1 MQAVGDDEDA
11 GANAEDEMLIA
22 QIQDKSKRRVEATK
36 ACCQVMVFLAFLLL
50 FSVMISVDA
59 SPYER
64 YQQRKITRHFHKPW
78 SSSVGPEEVNTI
90 PKFFEYLE
98 KGFYIGL
105 FGNETNRNAEQEKV
119 VDPLPPIGGDEK
131 NPNLL
136 LGAVEMRQLRVT
148 KGRQADGTCG
158 AVLPYAEGGFVECAP
173 AYTRQTEYKQPLEP
187 NQNPHEWQPA
197 GTRTPMP
204 GVFATYEGGGYV
216 VYLNGN
222 RTYTAELLDG
232 LKEDKFFDM
241 TTRAIML
248 DFNLWNPNLELYSVC
263 RLMFEISPIG
273 VWSYDVRVLIV
284 RMRFL
289 KFSGDGSSFEWIMAI
304 CEALLALF
312 VLYYIAEEV
321 SEFWVSSE
329 EYLKD
334 GWNFVDWSNLLL
346 LLCQFYVKIVNY
358 YEGTEVRPGMDEK
371 DDYQTYNDMQI
382 FGERIATGRQLNAFN
397 VVLIWLKVVKYVPF
411 LPYQQVLKELFT
423 GSGTLFVSFFC
434 IFVIFFVG
442 FGLAFNVGF
451 GMENDELSSWG
462 IAWVYL
468 GRSLL
473 GDVDVTNVYEA
484 DPTAGT
490 ILIFA
495 FIIGIYMI
503 LMNMWYGLI
512 CHAFSQTRETILDQQ
527 EKQKAANE
535 PNSDEMVAELF
546 SGAVQMV
553 KSYDYARIVKRF
565 PGLYARTIQKWRRT
579 ARELDKRKA
588 KRHKIERERMK
599 NQLLDRAKAGFTLM
613 PYNQSAVGAEPDF
626 NVGVSR
632 LGIGKVTENGEM
644 VARGSGGTD
653 EEDVASV
660 ISDESM
666 DLGPLSPM
674 KYEAKVKWRKRVGLD
689 PKIVP
694 DLFELTNAID
704 ALGTQVLGRLRH
716 VGSDVREEMCETRE
730 VFAGINNVLN
740 VVNTRLKDLDVTQRQ
755 HL

>member
-1 MQAVGDDEDA
+1 MEAVEDEQ
-11 GANAEDEMLIA
+11 NPEDEMLIS
-22 QIQDKSKRRVEATK
+22 QMQDKSKRRMEATK
-36 ACCQVMVFLAFLLL
+36 ACCQVLVFLAFLLL

-64 YQQRKITRHFHKPW
+64 YQQNSITEHMHHKW
-78 SSSVGPEEVNTI
+78 SSSVKPTEVNTI

-105 FGNETNRNAEQEKV
+105 FGNETVRNKDQEYV
-119 VDPLPPIGGDEK
+119 VNPLPPIGGDEK

-148 KGRQADGTCG
+148 KGRQQDGTCG
-158 AVLPYAEGGFVECAP
+158 ARLAYADGGFVDCAP
-173 AYTRQTEYKQPLEP
+173 AYTRQTEYKDPLEP
-187 NQNPHEWQPA
+187 TQNPREWTAA
-197 GTRTPMP
+197 GRRTPMP

-222 RTYTAELLDG
+222 RTYTAELIES
-232 LKEDKFFDM
+232 LKEDQFFDY

-248 DFNLWNPNLELYSVC
+248 DFNLWNPNLELYSVS

-273 VWSYDVRVLIV
+273 VWSFNVRVLIV
-284 RMRFL
+284 RMRYL
-289 KFSGDGSSFEWIMAI
+289 RFSGDGSSFEWMMAI
-304 CEALLALF
+304 CEALLGLF

-329 EYLKD
+329 EYLRD
-334 GWNFVDWSNLLL
+334 GWNFVDWANLLL
-346 LLCQFYVKIVNY
+346 LLCMFYVKLINY
-358 YEGTEVRPGMDEK
+358 YEGTMVMPGMEEK
-371 DDYQTYNDMQI
+371 ADYTAYNDMQI

-411 LPYQQVLKELFT
+411 LPYQQVLKELFN
-423 GSGTLFVSFFC
+423 GSGILFVSFAC
-434 IFVIFFVG
+434 IFIIFFVG

-462 IAWVYL
+462 VSWVYL
-468 GRSLL
+468 GRSLV
-473 GDVDVTNVYEA
+473 GDVDVTNVYES
-484 DPTAGT
+484 DPVAGT

-512 CHAFSQTRETILDQQ
+512 CHAFSQTRESILDQKDMQASTGEPEPQ
-527 EKQKAANE
+527 EL
-535 PNSDEMVAELF
+535 VTELV
-546 SGAVQMV
+546 SSALEAV
-553 KSYDYARIVKRF
+553 KSYDYSNIIKKF
-565 PGLYARTIQKWRRT
+565 PGLYARTITKWRRN
-579 ARELDKRKA
+579 ARELEKRKT

-599 NQLLDRAKAGFTLM
+599 NRLLDRAKSGFTLM
-613 PYNQSAVGAEPDF
+613 PYNQTTVGAEADWNAGMP
-626 NVGVSR
+626 R
-632 LGIGKVTENGEM
+632 LGLGKITETGEM
-644 VARGSGGTD
+644 IERTGPGGAE
-653 EEDVASV
+653 EEDAQSV

-666 DLGPLSPM
+666 DLGPLSPV
-674 KYEAKVKWRKRVGLD
+674 KYEAKVKWRKKIGLD

-694 DLFELTNAID
+694 DLFELNNAID
-704 ALGTQVLGRLRH
+704 ALGNQVLGRVRH

-730 VFAGINNVLN
+730 VFAGINNVLK
-740 VVNTRLKDLDVTQRQ
+740 VVNTRLRDLDLTQKQ

>member
-1 MQAVGDDEDA
+1 
-11 GANAEDEMLIA
+11 
-22 QIQDKSKRRVEATK
+22 
-36 ACCQVMVFLAFLLL
+36 
-50 FSVMISVDA
+50 
-59 SPYER
+59 
-64 YQQRKITRHFHKPW
+64 
-78 SSSVGPEEVNTI
+78 
-90 PKFFEYLE
+90 
-98 KGFYIGL
+98 
-105 FGNETNRNAEQEKV
+105 
-119 VDPLPPIGGDEK
+119 
-131 NPNLL
+131 
-136 LGAVEMRQLRVT
+136 
-148 KGRQADGTCG
+148 
-158 AVLPYAEGGFVECAP
+158 
-173 AYTRQTEYKQPLEP
+173 
-187 NQNPHEWQPA
+187 
-197 GTRTPMP
+197 MP
-204 GVFATYEGGGYV
+204 GVFATYAGGGYV
-216 VYLNGN
+216 ELINGN
-222 RTYTAELLDG
+222 RTAMAELFAS

-273 VWSYDVRVLIV
+273 VWSFNVRVLIV

-289 KFSGDGSSFEWIMAI
+289 KFSGDGSSFEWLMAI
-304 CEALLALF
+304 CEAVLALF

-329 EYLKD
+329 EYLRD
-334 GWNFVDWSNLLL
+334 GWNFVDWANLLL
-346 LLCQFYVKIVNY
+346 LLCQFYVKLINY
-358 YEGTEVRPGMDEK
+358 YEGTDVLPGIEEK
-371 DDYQTYNDMQI
+371 DDYRTYNDMQI
-382 FGERIATGRQLNAFN
+382 FGERIATGRRLNAFN

-423 GSGTLFVSFFC
+423 GSGTLFLSFFC

-473 GDVDVTNVYEA
+473 GDVDVTNVYES
-484 DPTAGT
+484 DPITGT

-495 FIIGIYMI
+495 FIIGIYMV

-512 CHAFSQTRETILDQQ
+512 CHAFSQTRESILDQKEAQ
-527 EKQKAANE
+527 Q
-535 PNSDEMVAELF
+535 NSAEQGSDQLVSELF
-546 SGAVQMV
+546 SSVWTAIQ
-553 KSYDYARIVKRF
+553 SYDYARVVKRF
-565 PGLYARTIQKWRRT
+565 PGLYARTIMKWRRV

-599 NQLLDRAKAGFTLM
+599 NRLLDRAKTGFTLM
-613 PYNQSAVGAEPDF
+613 PFNQTAVGHEADWH
-626 NVGVSR
+626 VGVSR
-632 LGIGKVTENGEM
+632 LGLGKITESGELIGQEGP
-644 VARGSGGTD
+644 GPGGAD
-653 EEDVASV
+653 ANEDGQSI

-694 DLFELTNAID
+694 DLIELNNAID
-704 ALGTQVLGRLRH
+704 SLGSQVLGRVRH
-716 VGSDVREEMCETRE
+716 IGSDVREEMCETKE
-730 VFAGINNVLN
+730 VFAGINNVLK
-740 VVNTRLKDLDVTQRQ
+740 VVNTRLKDLETTQKQ